1 MAFAGVGCFW
11 SEGCAILLGKL
22 GKKLCRGSVL
32 GLDFGDDGASLEV
45 LVWWI

>member
-11 SEGCAILLGKL
+11 SEGGAILLGKL
-22 GKKLCRGSVL
+22 GKSCAVEAFL